1 MSFAVPKN
9 VPRFDNLQ
17 RGVENE
23 YWASSGL
30 SSQAANGQHAGST
43 NGGMSGKL
51 DAFFDKRQ
59 LPMYKDKP
67 YKYAASGRSRRWYQ
81 RRRVLVGIILGL
93 LALAYWLGFFSS
105 SSGGGYKRVK
115 SPGAMSAW
123 DWPPPIMHTV
133 PEVDWNDRREQ
144 VKAAFVLSWEGYEKY
159 AWGTLCLLIWKTF
172 SINSPN
178 IILTSAIKGH
188 DEYHPVSKKGNQIT
202 PKGLGWIIVDALD
215 TLMIMNLT
223 TQLSHARDWIV
234 TSLDYDQDQA
244 VNTFETTIRML
255 GGLLSAHYISTSF
268 PDMAPVNDNLGED
281 LYIEKA
287 ADLADRLLGA
297 FDSKSGVPYANV
309 NLKESKGV
317 PNYVDG
323 GASSTAE
330 AASLQ
335 LEFKYLALLTG
346 EKNYW
351 DKVEKVMQVIDEN
364 GMQDG
369 LLPIYIFPD
378 SGKFRGT
385 LIRLGS
391 RGDSYYGRKLIQP
404 DLKLKSR

>member
-1 MSFAVPKN
+1 MSFAVPN
-9 VPRFDNLQ
+9 SVPRFDNLQ

-30 SSQAANGQHAGST
+30 SSRAANGQHAGST

-67 YKYAASGRSRRWYQ
+67 YKYAASGRSRPWYQ

-93 LALAYWLGFFSS
+93 LALAYWLGGFSS
-105 SSGGGYKRVK
+105 SSGGGYKHVK

-123 DWPPPIMHTV
+123 DWPPPIMHIV

-159 AWGTLCLLIWKTF
+159 AWGTLCLVIWKTF

-268 PDMAPVNDNLGED
+268 PDMAPVNDNLGDD

-297 FDSKSGVPYANV
+297 FDSKSGVPYTNV

-317 PNYVDG
+317 PNHMDG

-391 RGDSYYGRKLIQP
+391 RGDSYYGRKLIQAE
-404 DLKLKSR
+404 LKLKSR